1 MESSIQIFNN
11 PSFGEVR
18 VTEVNGEPFFCLADV
33 CKALDINNVSQC
45 KTRLTEKG
53 VIINDTL
60 TKGGTQKMTFINESN
75 LYKCIFQSRRPDAE
89 KFQDWVFDEVLPS
102 IRKHGAYMTSETL
115 EKALLSPDYLIK
127 LANIL
132 KEEKQKRIEAEKQNE
147 ILKPKA
153 ELMDKILDSDQRIDI
168 GQATKILGLPFG
180 RNTLF
185 KKLRD
190 NGIFFKNRNE
200 PKQIFIE
207 KGLFL
212 LKEKWIER
220 DNHDG
225 FTVIKV
231 LVTQKGLDYLSKLFC
246 TKEEK
251 QQMAMFK

>member
-1 MESSIQIFNN
+1 MYLIWNKRKPIKLHKGDVKKLALMCGPLPNGVQCSSLESRHRKREPCERDLHEVLRLQKILVMESSIQIFNN

-153 ELMDKILDSDQRIDI
+153 ELMDKIL
-168 GQATKILGLPFG
+168 
-180 RNTLF
+180 NF
-185 KKLRD
+185 KR
-190 NGIFFKNRNE
+190 
-200 PKQIFIE
+200 
-207 KGLFL
+207 
-212 LKEKWIER
+212 
-220 DNHDG
+220 
-225 FTVIKV
+225 
-231 LVTQKGLDYLSKLFC
+231 
-246 TKEEK
+246 
-251 QQMAMFK
+251 